1 MSENHSQRKSLTGR
15 NVQSTS
21 VLSAS
26 PAGGPGEAELQAPV
40 GEKKATE
47 GEQAAEGELSDGS
60 PREDASSGGRV
71 GAGIDEARV
80 MARVKGLYQEL
91 LDAPVP
97 DDFLRLIRELEE
109 KERKQ

>member
-1 MSENHSQRKSLTGR
+1 MSESQSQHKAPTGR
-15 NVQSTS
+15 NVQSTG

-26 PAGGPGEAELQAPV
+26 PEGGPGEAELQAPIV
-40 GEKKATE
+40 EKKAPE
-47 GEQAAEGELSDGS
+47 GEEGELSDGS
-60 PREDASSGGRV
+60 RGEPASPEKQDGSR
-71 GAGIDEARV
+71 IDEARV

-97 DDFLRLIRELEE
+97 DDFLRLIRALEE